1 MVKNASE
8 YILSHNRTFRKQP
21 PKCQTSLVAYESLDH
36 IGLLEYGNC
45 IDLSH
50 ASMPIM
56 QCFTYLKVSF
66 KKKKSGF
73 SHREISVSCTTQESL
88 IIKITLYCP
97 SSGCL
102 RKVKNKRKYQTHS
115 SKKWSRS
122 LRRGDRLYEIPNIV
136 I

>member
-8 YILSHNRTFRKQP
+8 YILSYNRTFRKQL

-66 KKKKSGF
+66 KKKKAVFPTEKFPSLVLPRNHLLLKLRSIVRRVVAYGRLKTKENIKLIALKSG
-73 SHREISVSCTTQESL
+73 
-88 IIKITLYCP
+88 
-97 SSGCL
+97 
-102 RKVKNKRKYQTHS
+102 
-115 SKKWSRS
+115 
-122 LRRGDRLYEIPNIV
+122 RGRLGEV
-136 I
+136 IAYMRFQI